1 MAQPA
6 KKRSWKWLF
15 WLIVFP
21 ILLLV
26 LYTWFVL
33 WWSYSEGERAGYVQK
48 LSKRGFLCKTWEGEL
63 ALVTM
68 PGTVAEKFF
77 FTVRREDIAQRVN
90 ATIGQRVTL
99 DYQQHIGVPSSCFGE
114 SEYFV
119 NDVRVIH
126 EPTLIPDAAS
136 KPAEAAPTAPATPA
150 PVPTPAPAT
159 APATD
164 TK

>member
-33 WWSYSEGERAGYVQK
+33 WWSFSEGERAGYVQK
-48 LSKRGFLCKTWEGEL
+48 LSKRGWLCKTWEGEL

-77 FTVRREDIAQRVN
+77 FTVRREDVAQRIN

-99 DYQQHIGVPSSCFGE
+99 DYQQHIGVPSSCFGD

-119 NDVRVIH
+119 SDVRVIH
-126 EPTLIPDAAS
+126 EPTLMPDAAPR
-136 KPAEAAPTAPATPA
+136 PAEVVPTAPATPA
-150 PVPTPAPAT
+150 PVPAPTPA
-159 APATD
+159 APAE